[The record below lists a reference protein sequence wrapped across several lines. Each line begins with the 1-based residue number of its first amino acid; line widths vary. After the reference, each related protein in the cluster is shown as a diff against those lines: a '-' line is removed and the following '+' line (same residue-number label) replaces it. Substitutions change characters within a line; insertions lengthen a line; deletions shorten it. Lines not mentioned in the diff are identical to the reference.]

1 MCKLSQAGKGK
12 SALALYTKAHKVVR
26 PELRYKISMNA
37 ALACYRLADFDAA
50 LAWLDR
56 CEKEYGS
63 AYEKLV
69 KIRKAV
75 LAAKK
80 KGSEQNSSEPAA

>member
-1 MCKLSQAGKGK
+1 
-12 SALALYTKAHKVVR
+12 
-26 PELRYKISMNA
+26 MNA
-37 ALACYRLADFDAA
+37 ALACYRMGDFDAS
-50 LAWLDR
+50 LVWLER

-75 LAAKK
+75 QAAKK
-80 KGSEQNSSEPAA
+80 KGPEQKSSEPAA